1 MAGHGLLWLEQAK
14 QNKTNDSL
22 TFEADTGPREG
33 LIPSQL
39 HPETGAKQ
47 EL

>member
-1 MAGHGLLWLEQAK
+1 M
-14 QNKTNDSL
+14 TNDSL

-33 LIPSQL
+33 LLPHQL
-39 HPETGAKQ
+39 QPETGAKQ